1 MCVSYAETQ
10 VEIIDSVRGKDVF
23 IIQTGHYT
31 SNEVDT
37 QSVNDSIMEMLIM
50 CYACKTSSAR
60 KVIGVVPYLPYS
72 KQSKMRKRGCL
83 TCKLVAS
90 MMAKAGMSHLIT
102 FDLYAKGIQGFFDFP
117 VDNLRGSP
125 FLIQYIQEN
134 VS

>member
-1 MCVSYAETQ
+1 M
-10 VEIIDSVRGKDVF
+10 F

-83 TCKLVAS
+83 ACKLVAS